1 MNFISKID
9 YQQLITIAFDAK
21 DRLLISLPGIDD
33 TLAEALLAVK
43 HDVEIKVVIDNS
55 EDSIRNGYGEI
66 DAIEKLRNRNISVRE
81 CSGNLV
87 SFIIADEDGYFLF
100 PQSRIFAA
108 EPSGPNAVSIDPI
121 TVQLLALNYFP
132 DAKLKDIAENIKTV
146 LTASECIDFF
156 KVQLTQF
163 QTQVLKSSQ

>member
-55 EDSIRNGYGEI
+55 EDSIRNGYGEVE
-66 DAIEKLRNRNISVRE
+66 AIEKLRNRN
-81 CSGNLV
+81 V
-87 SFIIADEDGYFLF
+87 SQF
-100 PQSRIFAA
+100 
-108 EPSGPNAVSIDPI
+108 
-121 TVQLLALNYFP
+121 NYS
-132 DAKLKDIAENIKTV
+132 L
-146 LTASECIDFF
+146 
-156 KVQLTQF
+156 
-163 QTQVLKSSQ
+163 